1 MKTFF
6 RILREMNKKAVDG
19 QRAAMRMGTFCGGLF
34 PRNGRPDGQDLY
46 VHLIF
51 LITKEG
57 KIHDTGYCTA
67 SSG

>member
-6 RILREMNKKAVDG
+6 RILREMNKKAVEG
-19 QRAAMRMGTFCGGLF
+19 QRAAMRMGHSVAAYFRETA
-34 PRNGRPDGQDLY
+34 GRMNR
-46 VHLIF
+46 LICTSDF